1 MNNTR
6 RQILQWTGAGAGA
19 VALGSLSSVFAATVA
34 DRMIVVS
41 NGGGAGVP
49 PSMTL
54 LDPGTLDVL
63 VTLTAPGAFSFPA
76 TRWAVRR
83 DIMWG
88 GYQEKIAGFSLATG
102 EQVAAVETKS
112 SQNYT

>member
-1 MNNTR
+1 MINTR
-6 RQILQWTGAGAGA
+6 REVLKWAGAGSGA
-19 VALGSLSSVFAATVA
+19 VALGSLGSLFAATVA

-41 NGGGAGVP
+41 NGGGSGVP

-54 LDPGTLDVL
+54 IDPDTLDVL
-63 VTLTAPGAFSFPA
+63 VTLSAAGAFSFPA
-76 TRWAVRR
+76 TRWAIRR

-102 EQVAAVETKS
+102 EQVAAV
-112 SQNYT
+112 